1 MLKRFYK
8 AKAIFTSPDCS
19 GNPFFVCGFVRGE
32 KKDCS
37 VKQDQAVCK
46 KDKPLSFKK
55 NIFVGVVG
63 NVFSLGI
70 NKI

>member
-8 AKAIFTSPDCS
+8 AKAIFTSPDCN

-46 KDKPLSFKK
+46 K
-55 NIFVGVVG
+55 
-63 NVFSLGI
+63 
-70 NKI
+70 